1 MTIWEKICGEVSDK
15 IELLIEKN
23 RVAAVK
29 NRLKLTLARENKQLE
44 RVYMQ
49 IGRACF
55 AGRRMSEDPQM
66 ADFYGQAEELIQKIQ
81 RLQNALETVET
92 REDNVIS
99 VDFGGAA
106 QEENAAE
113 GQPVEQPAAPECRQ
127 DESSKPEGPRED
139 PIVDP

>member
-49 IGRACF
+49 IGRTCF
-55 AGRRMSEDPQM
+55 AERRMSEDPQM

-81 RLQNALETVET
+81 RLQDTLETVET

-106 QEENAAE
+106 QEENTAD
-113 GQPVEQPAAPECRQ
+113 QSVEQPAAPECRQ
-127 DESSKPEGPRED
+127 DESSKHEEPQED
-139 PIVDP
+139 PTVDP